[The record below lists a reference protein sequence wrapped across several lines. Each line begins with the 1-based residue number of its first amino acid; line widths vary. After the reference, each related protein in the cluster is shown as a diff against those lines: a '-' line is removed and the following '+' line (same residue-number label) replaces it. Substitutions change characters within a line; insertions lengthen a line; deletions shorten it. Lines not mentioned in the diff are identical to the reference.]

1 MWPVAKKGFFPFYGL
16 ELILNLG
23 FYFILFDP
31 NKFVEFDLFMLNSS
45 MVVMTLLFDWMSLI
59 FVSFVMIISSVVS
72 LYSSGYMRGDMN
84 ILRFMLILY
93 FFVFSMVLLIISP
106 NLISL
111 LLGWDGLGLVSYCL
125 VIYYQNIKSYNAG
138 FLTIMVNRLGDV
150 SILLAISWMLNY
162 GSWNYIYYM
171 NSFICS
177 FEYHLILLLL
187 VMAAMTKSAQ
197 VPISSWLPAAMAAPT
212 PDFGLV
218 QPSTLVTAGVYLM
231 IRFNYPLLSFGFSN
245 FLLLLGMLTMLMS
258 GIAANLE
265 YDLSSIIALSTLS
278 QLGFMIS
285 TLSMG
290 LYVISFFH
298 LLTHALFKSLLFLCA
313 GSYIHN
319 LFNIQ
324 DIRYMGSM
332 FNYMPI
338 SSVCFNVSSLCL
350 CGIPFMSGFYS
361 KDLILDLLNMSF
373 INCLIYFLYFFS
385 TGLTLMYSLR
395 LFYYSMISFSNY
407 FPLFSSDNDMINMN
421 ISMIL
426 LLIMSVFGGSFLM
439 WLNFPFPFGFKFA
452 DLFKVGSGN
461 ICYIKWCMYFGFF
474 LFSFLMLNLSF
485 GLYSLSFFF
494 GSMMFMPYI
503 STGFISFLPLYKG
516 FILSKVMDQGWYETI
531 GGQGLYNL
539 FIFISLYIYSIFD
552 YKYKIYL
559 LSFIFWIFLLFIFIV
574 L

>member
-1 MWPVAKKGFFPFYGL
+1 MNLSVCLLGFCFLFCFGIY
-16 ELILNLG
+16 ILFLG
-23 FYFILFDP
+23 FYFILFDLIY
-31 NKFVEFDLFMLNSS
+31 FIEFDLFMLNSS

-59 FVSFVMIISSVVS
+59 FISFVMIISSVVS
-72 LYSSGYMRGDMN
+72 LYSSGYMHGDLN

-93 FFVFSMVLLIISP
+93 FFVFSMILLIVSP

-138 FLTIMVNRLGDV
+138 LLTIMINRLGDV

-171 NSFICS
+171 NWYSFS
-177 FEYHLILLLL
+177 YEFRLILFLL
-187 VMAAMTKSAQ
+187 VMAVMTKSAQ
-197 VPISSWLPAAMAAPT
+197 VPFSSWLPAAMAAPT
-212 PDFGLV
+212 PVSALV
-218 QPSTLVTAGVYLM
+218 HSSTLVTAGVYLM
-231 IRFNYPLLSFGFSN
+231 IRFNYVLLSSGFSN

-265 YDLSSIIALSTLS
+265 YDLSKIIALSTLS
-278 QLGFMIS
+278 QLGFMVS

-290 LYVISFFH
+290 LYIISFFH

-332 FNYMPI
+332 FNYMPV
-338 SSVCFNVSSLCL
+338 SSVCLNVSSLCL

-361 KDLILDLLNMSF
+361 KDLILDLLNMSLM
-373 INCLIYFLYFFS
+373 NCLIYFIYFFS

-395 LFYYSMISFSNY
+395 LFYYSMISVSNC
-407 FPLFSSDNDMINMN
+407 FPLFNSDDDMLNIN
-421 ISMIL
+421 ISMVL

-439 WLNFPFPFGFKFA
+439 WLIFPFPFLVILPIYLKLMTIFVILIG
-452 DLFKVGSGN
+452 L
-461 ICYIKWCMYFGFF
+461 YFGFF

-485 GLYSLSFFF
+485 VFYSYKFFF
-494 GSMMFMPYI
+494 GLMMFMPYI
-503 STGFISFLPLYKG
+503 STGFVSFLPLYKG
-516 FILSKVMDQGWYETI
+516 FMLSKVMDQGWYESI

-559 LSFIFWIFLLFIFIV
+559 LSFIFWIFLLFVFIFF
-574 L
+574 